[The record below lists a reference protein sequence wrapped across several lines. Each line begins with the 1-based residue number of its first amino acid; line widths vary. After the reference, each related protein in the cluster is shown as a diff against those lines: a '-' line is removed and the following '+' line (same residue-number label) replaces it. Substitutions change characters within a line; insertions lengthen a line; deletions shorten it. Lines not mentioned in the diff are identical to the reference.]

1 MEDKPCIA
9 FEMEDAIEAFR
20 HMDREIVKKYGAVF
34 EKNILHI
41 WDDGERI
48 LYRCRK
54 CGGYILG
61 QFSEFHGGDDDD
73 YYIDYFP
80 VSGAE
85 EAESINR
92 LYNGE
97 TIEEKF
103 PKRWMAADGVPQWR
117 EGYVEKQT
125 ILREIQRAVVDG
137 KLPDGFSLPGAEHEK
152 SRPTSGIRS
161 AIGLFRRKHN
171 TLSEEDRRLVRSFL
185 DALVEGDQLKA
196 IKQFT
201 QMCKQLKGSE
211 AFAEIRS
218 AILEKKGS
226 LDERLL
232 AAYAE
237 AEMTN
242 ADLDE
247 AEAVKLAF
255 GLLTLSNP
263 TETCRQTVRT
273 LGLYYEFTWYAIQ
286 VMQGWES
293 GQDEIL
299 SLKQKVSHSIRKC

>member
-1 MEDKPCIA
+1 
-9 FEMEDAIEAFR
+9 
-20 HMDREIVKKYGAVF
+20 
-34 EKNILHI
+34 
-41 WDDGERI
+41 
-48 LYRCRK
+48 
-54 CGGYILG
+54 
-61 QFSEFHGGDDDD
+61 
-73 YYIDYFP
+73 
-80 VSGAE
+80 
-85 EAESINR
+85 
-92 LYNGE
+92 
-97 TIEEKF
+97 
-103 PKRWMAADGVPQWR
+103 MAADGVPQWR

-137 KLPDGFSLPGAEHEK
+137 KLPDGFSLPGAEREK
-152 SRPTSGIRS
+152 PRPTSGIRS

-185 DALVEGDQLKA
+185 DALVEGEQLKA
-196 IKQFT
+196 IKRFT

-218 AILEKKGS
+218 AILERKGS

-286 VMQGWES
+286 VMQGWEN

-299 SLKQKVSHSIRKC
+299 SLKQKVSHSIRKF